1 MSNNIRSEVVDDQLF
16 VYYKEALIYKR
27 WLKAARSMVFE
38 SVGGPTSSE
47 DRDKNS
53 KKRMIMSDIESE
65 DKALFEGLLE
75 LVKFRKLVDTEE
87 EDCHEIEDWE
97 DFETIDEARNEIKRL
112 LEDNSRLREAHDNM
126 KEVVFNRI
134 AGLEH
139 VTTLLRKELE
149 VFEEI
154 KKKE

>member
-38 SVGGPTSSE
+38 SVGRPTSSE
-47 DRDKNS
+47 DRNK
-53 KKRMIMSDIESE
+53 
-65 DKALFEGLLE
+65 
-75 LVKFRKLVDTEE
+75 
-87 EDCHEIEDWE
+87 IEDWE

-112 LEDNSRLREAHDNM
+112 LEENARLREENKCFEAM

-134 AGLEH
+134 AGVEH

-149 VFEEI
+149 VFQEME
-154 KKKE
+154 KKE